1 MKPGRNDP
9 CHCGSGKK
17 YKKCHEAEDAAAESK
32 ALAAQ
37 AAAREKDAEP
47 ARAPARGKSGGAPG
61 KRAAAATGPHPKD
74 PPPKGPSPVRRRAV

>member
-1 MKPGRNDP
+1 MRPGRNDP

-37 AAAREKDAEP
+37 AAAAETQAEP
-47 ARAPARGKSGGAPG
+47 ARAPARAKGG
-61 KRAAAATGPHPKD
+61 KRPAATAGPRPKD